1 MSGMMPLWLV
11 PDFNWDDARMVGS
24 IASYDL
30 TNRKLEL
37 PPKNESPWARET
49 KPSHSDPHVNDLAG
63 TSITRGKIAQ
73 ANHLFNTRAV

>member
-1 MSGMMPLWLV
+1 
-11 PDFNWDDARMVGS
+11 MVGS

-37 PPKNESPWARET
+37 PLKNESPWARET

-63 TSITRGKIAQ
+63 TSIARGKKKVKSQSFI
-73 ANHLFNTRAV
+73 TYVV

>member
-1 MSGMMPLWLV
+1 
-11 PDFNWDDARMVGS
+11 MVGS

-37 PPKNESPWARET
+37 PLKNESPWARET

-63 TSITRGKIAQ
+63 TSITRGKIKSK
-73 ANHLFNTRAV
+73 ANHLFSTYVV